1 VELGDALLGVGLED
15 AEPRRVGRDHGRDA
29 DGDVGAQGLVV
40 LEHLAVVLR
49 VELVAAQDDHA
60 VVRVAAHV
68 EQRLAHGVG
77 GALEPR
83 LRARRLLGGE
93 HGHEPGAEAVEVV
106 GAGDVLVE
114 GRRVVLRDDED
125 PVEAGV
131 DAVGDRDVDE
141 AVLAGERDRGLGAV
155 AGEREE
161 AGAGAAAEDD
171 GQGSLH
177 SEGRV
182 VRGRGGEGAP
192 AGRVAE
198 HTAGRAAWPAGA
210 AAAHP
215 LPRRARMIA
224 PAHAGAAPAGADDA
238 PLGEPHGEPYDV
250 AIVGGGPAGLSAAV
264 WLGRYLH
271 RVALIDS
278 GDPRNWETRG
288 INGYLGLPGIRPA
301 ELRKAGRDEAR
312 QWGVDLIDGFVARAR
327 VEGKERFVLEY
338 DPVEETKAEANR
350 PGPGTVRRPDDNAPR
365 PCTRPLV
372 ARRVLIAIGL
382 KDVWPRVPG
391 LEQIYGDRAH
401 VCPDC
406 DGHSTQGRKTV
417 VLGRGRKAVGMA
429 LNLANWADDI
439 TVCTNGED
447 PGFDDYLWGKL
458 RENGIPVREGR
469 IARVQLRDDTLRS
482 LEFEDGP
489 ASAARRSSSPSA
501 STRRTTWPRSSAA
514 TATRRGTSPSTTPTT
529 RRCTT
534 CSPPGTSCPGRSSA
548 SRRRRTARSR
558 RWRSTSRSSPT
569 RASSRREPVA
579 RASPCAA
586 RPGRSAP
593 ARSSR
598 ASRRGRR
605 ASPRQRVGAVDGQR
619 GRRSARQAHRRPPR
633 RGSPRRRPAGRA
645 SGPPRARVCGAA
657 PRRFRGRA

>member
-1 VELGDALLGVGLED
+1 
-15 AEPRRVGRDHGRDA
+15 
-29 DGDVGAQGLVV
+29 
-40 LEHLAVVLR
+40 
-49 VELVAAQDDHA
+49 
-60 VVRVAAHV
+60 
-68 EQRLAHGVG
+68 
-77 GALEPR
+77 
-83 LRARRLLGGE
+83 
-93 HGHEPGAEAVEVV
+93 
-106 GAGDVLVE
+106 
-114 GRRVVLRDDED
+114 
-125 PVEAGV
+125 
-131 DAVGDRDVDE
+131 
-141 AVLAGERDRGLGAV
+141 
-155 AGEREE
+155 
-161 AGAGAAAEDD
+161 
-171 GQGSLH
+171 
-177 SEGRV
+177 
-182 VRGRGGEGAP
+182 
-192 AGRVAE
+192 
-198 HTAGRAAWPAGA
+198 
-210 AAAHP
+210 
-215 LPRRARMIA
+215 MIA
-224 PAHAGAAPAGADDA
+224 PPHAGAAPVAGADDA

-489 ASAARRSSSPSA
+489 ALGCEKIFFAIGQYPADDLAAQLGCDRDEEGHVTVDDAYHTSVYNVFAAGDIVPGPQLGISAASDGA
-501 STRRTTWPRSSAA
+501 IAA
-514 TATRRGTSPSTTPTT
+514 LAIHKSLVPESRKLKKG
-529 RRCTT
+529 
-534 CSPPGTSCPGRSSA
+534 PGRESK
-548 SRRRRTARSR
+548 
-558 RWRSTSRSSPT
+558 PM
-569 RASSRREPVA
+569 
-579 RASPCAA
+579 
-586 RPGRSAP
+586 
-593 ARSSR
+593 
-598 ASRRGRR
+598 
-605 ASPRQRVGAVDGQR
+605 RQQAWEVGA
-619 GRRSARQAHRRPPR
+619 
-633 RGSPRRRPAGRA
+633 
-645 SGPPRARVCGAA
+645 GAQ
-657 PRRFRGRA
+657 